1 MSSDVHGSYG
11 YQWHHLDTCG
21 ALKISLMSSDT
32 GEKHRH
38 NRYHAIP
45 AERHDVWGEAMS
57 PCLLGGGMDATKP
70 QASKV
75 LAEPTRQRC
84 RQLFPLSR
92 RSQRHG
98 QVPDVLDVSQ
108 RLFGV

>member
-1 MSSDVHGSYG
+1 MSSDVNGSYG
-11 YQWHHLDTCG
+11 YQWYHLDTCG

-32 GEKHRH
+32 GEKHGH
-38 NRYHAIP
+38 NRYHTIP

-57 PCLLGGGMDATKP
+57 PYLFGGGMNATKP

-75 LAEPTRQRC
+75 LAEPTRQRR
-84 RQLFPLSR
+84 RQLSPLSR
-92 RSQRHG
+92 RSQRHR
-98 QVPDVLDVSQ
+98 QVLDVLDLSQ